1 MLLME
6 KKTKQFHNRNQ
17 PKYVLHTG
25 KILYKGKK
33 IIVLHSYSRPFSEFL
48 GHGCY
53 MCCLLEIEKEK
64 KPLSRM
70 EVEFISRPSGFMGT

>member
-6 KKTKQFHNRNQ
+6 KKNPTK
-17 PKYVLHTG
+17 PKYVFHTG
-25 KILYKGKK
+25 RILYKGIAMQKDFFF
-33 IIVLHSYSRPFSEFL
+33 SRPFSEFL

-64 KPLSRM
+64 QLCLGWR
-70 EVEFISRPSGFMGT
+70 